1 MWNVADGGAN
11 LFMGGFNVQESTMH
25 VMRKLN
31 VAVLL
36 WAVAAGAAFAETV
49 SLKADLEPSSEVPPK
64 TSKGHGDLQATFDT
78 STKELK
84 WKINY
89 ADLSGPPSMAHFH
102 GPAPVGQN
110 AGVQVGIPKDKLAS
124 PIEGEK
130 TLTDDQASQL
140 MAGKWYFNVHTAANP
155 SGEIRGQLLPAN

>member
-1 MWNVADGGAN
+1 
-11 LFMGGFNVQESTMH
+11 MH

-36 WAVAAGAAFAETV
+36 WAVAAGAAFADTV
-49 SLKADLEPSSEVPPK
+49 KLKADLEPSSEVPPK
-64 TSKGHGDLQATFDT
+64 TSKGHGNLEATFDT
-78 STKELK
+78 SSKDLK
-84 WKINY
+84 WKITY
-89 ADLSGPPSMAHFH
+89 QDLTGPVTMAHFH

-130 TLTDDQASQL
+130 TLTDAQVSDL
-140 MAGKWYFNVHTAANP
+140 MGGKWYFNVHTAADP
-155 SGEIRGQLLPAN
+155 SGEIRGQVLPAH